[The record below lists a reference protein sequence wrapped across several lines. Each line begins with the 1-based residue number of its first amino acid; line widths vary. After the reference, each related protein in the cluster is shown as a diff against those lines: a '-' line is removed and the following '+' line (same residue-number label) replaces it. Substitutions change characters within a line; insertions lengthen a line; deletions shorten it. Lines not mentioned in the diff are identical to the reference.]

1 MRGVFK
7 IRYKRARKYASSSK
21 SIMLVSKMVA
31 VFYLFIFLIGYLI
44 TDTRAYFN
52 DNTTVNGMIQ
62 AGNWQNDWDRSSL
75 KFTSSKDQ
83 LFESCTTKEISTM
96 IVNSGNDMNGPSQYE
111 VYYIEKGNPKD
122 GVKVGEGII
131 DPILA
136 SKSVVLKFSANKSGN
151 YKFRAFQRPN
161 HAFKPERQD
170 LWSET
175 ITITCNNNKT
185 SIDSEQNQ
193 KNSTEVQ
200 SQPSQDTNNTS
211 EETLETTGN
220 EATQTSTDL
229 SEVNSTSTDD
239 NTNTKIESP

>member
-1 MRGVFK
+1 MIK
-7 IRYKRARKYASSSK
+7 IRYNRVRKFTKKNYIKNLTAKLITICYLLILGVTYLSSNTGAYYNDDS
-21 SIMLVSKMVA
+21 LVSGK
-31 VFYLFIFLIGYLI
+31 F
-44 TDTRAYFN
+44 
-52 DNTTVNGMIQ
+52 Q
-62 AGNWQNDWDRSSL
+62 AGTWENDWDRSSL

-96 IVNSGNDMNGPSQYE
+96 IVNSGNDMKGPSQYE
-111 VYYIEKGNPKD
+111 VYYIVKGNPKD
-122 GVKVGEGII
+122 DEKVGEGII
-131 DPILA
+131 APILA
-136 SKSVVLKFSANKSGN
+136 SKSVVLKFTATKSGN

-175 ITITCNNNKT
+175 ITITCNNNNT

-211 EETLETTGN
+211 KETLETTGN

-229 SEVNSTSTDD
+229 SEVNSTSTDADD
-239 NTNTKIESP
+239 NTDTTIESP